1 MRNIAFRAFAA
12 ILIAASFF
20 FSAFAAGLQ
29 DPYDVINTAAGKLF
43 PRINNERAKI
53 KADPLYMRT
62 IIREE
67 LMPYVDSRFAAFRV
81 IGTNLKSTT
90 PEQRE
95 KFTAAFTDYIVATY
109 ADALLKYDKQTME
122 VEPKKPVEGKLADIG
137 VKIKETGKDDMN
149 LVFKLRKNSKT
160 GEWKCYDM
168 VAEGIS
174 LLSSKHNELAGKI
187 RDEGI
192 DSVRAELEKHV
203 SDLASGK
210 KADK

>member
-12 ILIAASFF
+12 ILIAASFV
-20 FSAFAAGLQ
+20 FSALAAEQ
-29 DPYDVINTAAGKLF
+29 DPYDVVNTAAGKLF
-43 PRINNERAKI
+43 PRINDSRAKL

-90 PEQRE
+90 KEQRE
-95 KFTAAFTDYIVATY
+95 RFVTAFTDYIVATY
-109 ADALLKYDKQTME
+109 SDALLKYDKQTME
-122 VEPKKPVEGKLADIG
+122 VDPKKPVDGKLADIG

-174 LLSSKHNELAGKI
+174 LLSSKHNELSGKI

-192 DSVRAELEKHV
+192 DKVSAELEKHV

>member
-12 ILIAASFF
+12 ILIAASFV
-20 FSAFAAGLQ
+20 FSALAAEQ
-29 DPYDVINTAAGKLF
+29 DPYDVVNTAAGKLF
-43 PRINNERAKI
+43 PRINDSRAKL

-90 PEQRE
+90 PEQRAR
-95 KFTAAFTDYIVATY
+95 FVDAFTDYIVATY
-109 ADALLKYDKQTME
+109 
-122 VEPKKPVEGKLADIG
+122 G

-174 LLSSKHNELAGKI
+174 LLSSKHNELSGKI

-192 DSVRAELEKHV
+192 DKVSAELEKHV
-203 SDLASGK
+203 SDLAAGK

>member
-12 ILIAASFF
+12 ILIAASFV
-20 FSAFAAGLQ
+20 FSALAAEQ
-29 DPYDVINTAAGKLF
+29 DPYDVVNTAAGKLF
-43 PRINNERAKI
+43 PRINDSRAKL

-90 PEQRE
+90 PEQRAR
-95 KFTAAFTDYIVATY
+95 FVDAFTDYIVATY
-109 ADALLKYDKQTME
+109 ADPLLKYCKQTME
-122 VEPKKPVEGKLADIG
+122 VDPKKPVDGKLADIG

-174 LLSSKHNELAGKI
+174 LLSSKHNELSGKI

-192 DSVRAELEKHV
+192 DKVSAELEKHV
-203 SDLASGK
+203 SDLAAGK

>member
-12 ILIAASFF
+12 ILIAASFV

-109 ADALLKYDKQTME
+109 ADALLKRRQDQGDRQGRHEPRLQAQEELQDRRVE
-122 VEPKKPVEGKLADIG
+122 V
-137 VKIKETGKDDMN
+137 
-149 LVFKLRKNSKT
+149 LRH
-160 GEWKCYDM
+160 G
-168 VAEGIS
+168 
-174 LLSSKHNELAGKI
+174 
-187 RDEGI
+187 R
-192 DSVRAELEKHV
+192 
-203 SDLASGK
+203 
-210 KADK
+210 

>member
-12 ILIAASFF
+12 ILIAASFV

-160 GEWKCYDM
+160 GEWKCYT
-168 VAEGIS
+168 V
-174 LLSSKHNELAGKI
+174 
-187 RDEGI
+187 
-192 DSVRAELEKHV
+192 
-203 SDLASGK
+203 
-210 KADK
+210 

>member
-12 ILIAASFF
+12 ILIAASFV
-20 FSAFAAGLQ
+20 FSALAAEQ
-29 DPYDVINTAAGKLF
+29 DPYDVVNTAAGKLF
-43 PRINNERAKI
+43 PRINDSRAKL

-67 LMPYVDSRFAAFRV
+67 LMLYVDSRFAAFRV

-90 PEQRE
+90 PEQRAR
-95 KFTAAFTDYIVATY
+95 FVDAFTDYIVATY

-122 VEPKKPVEGKLADIG
+122 VDPKKPVDGKLADIG

-174 LLSSKHNELAGKI
+174 LLSSKHNELSGKI

-192 DSVRAELEKHV
+192 DKVSAELEKHV
-203 SDLASGK
+203 SDLAAGK

>member
-12 ILIAASFF
+12 ILIAASFV
-20 FSAFAAGLQ
+20 FSALAAEQ
-29 DPYDVINTAAGKLF
+29 DPYDVVNTAAGKLF
-43 PRINNERAKI
+43 PRINDSRAKL

-90 PEQRE
+90 PEQRAR
-95 KFTAAFTDYIVATY
+95 FVDAFTDYIVATY

-122 VEPKKPVEGKLADIG
+122 VDPKKPVDGKLADIG

-160 GEWKCYDM
+160 GEWKCY
-168 VAEGIS
+168 A
-174 LLSSKHNELAGKI
+174 SSPPSTTSSPA
-187 RDEGI
+187 R
-192 DSVRAELEKHV
+192 SATRA
-203 SDLASGK
+203 STR
-210 KADK
+210 

>member
-12 ILIAASFF
+12 ILIAASFV

-109 ADALLKYDKQTME
+109 ADALLKYDKQT
-122 VEPKKPVEGKLADIG
+122 IG

-192 DSVRAELEKHV
+192 DSVSAELEKHV

>member
-12 ILIAASFF
+12 ILIAASFV
-20 FSAFAAGLQ
+20 FSALAAEQ
-29 DPYDVINTAAGKLF
+29 DPYDVVNTAAGKLF
-43 PRINNERAKI
+43 PRINDSRAKL

-90 PEQRE
+90 PEQRAR
-95 KFTAAFTDYIVATY
+95 FVDAFTDYIVATY
-109 ADALLKYDKQTME
+109 ADALLKY
-122 VEPKKPVEGKLADIG
+122 G

-174 LLSSKHNELAGKI
+174 LLSSKHNELSGKI

-192 DSVRAELEKHV
+192 DKVSAELEKHV
-203 SDLASGK
+203 SDLAAGK

>member
-12 ILIAASFF
+12 ILIAASFV

-53 KADPLYMRT
+53 KAVPLYMRT

-95 KFTAAFTDYIVATY
+95 KFSALYTSNAY
-109 ADALLKYDKQTME
+109 ALSSISME
-122 VEPKKPVEGKLADIG
+122 N
-137 VKIKETGKDDMN
+137 T
-149 LVFKLRKNSKT
+149 
-160 GEWKCYDM
+160 
-168 VAEGIS
+168 S
-174 LLSSKHNELAGKI
+174 LLYSRFSFMGFSFL
-187 RDEGI
+187 
-192 DSVRAELEKHV
+192 
-203 SDLASGK
+203 
-210 KADK
+210 

>member
-12 ILIAASFF
+12 ILIAASFV
-20 FSAFAAGLQ
+20 FSALAAEQ
-29 DPYDVINTAAGKLF
+29 DPYDVVNTAAGKLF
-43 PRINNERAKI
+43 PRINDSRAKL

-90 PEQRE
+90 PEQRAR
-95 KFTAAFTDYIVATY
+95 FVDAFTDYIVATY
-109 ADALLKYDKQTME
+109 ADALLKYD
-122 VEPKKPVEGKLADIG
+122 G

-174 LLSSKHNELAGKI
+174 LLSSKHNELSGKI

-192 DSVRAELEKHV
+192 DKVSAELEKHV
-203 SDLASGK
+203 SDLAAGK

>member
-12 ILIAASFF
+12 ILIAASFV
-20 FSAFAAGLQ
+20 FSALAAEQ
-29 DPYDVINTAAGKLF
+29 DPYDVVNTAAGKLF
-43 PRINNERAKI
+43 PRINDSRAKL

-192 DSVRAELEKHV
+192 DSVSAELEKHV

>member
-12 ILIAASFF
+12 ILIAASFV
-20 FSAFAAGLQ
+20 FSALAAEQ
-29 DPYDVINTAAGKLF
+29 DPYDVVNTAAGKLF
-43 PRINNERAKI
+43 PRINDSRAKL

-90 PEQRE
+90 PEQR
-95 KFTAAFTDYIVATY
+95 A
-109 ADALLKYDKQTME
+109 
-122 VEPKKPVEGKLADIG
+122 G

-174 LLSSKHNELAGKI
+174 LLSSKHNELSGKI

-192 DSVRAELEKHV
+192 DKVSAELEKHV
-203 SDLASGK
+203 SDLAAGK

>member
-12 ILIAASFF
+12 ILIAASFV
-20 FSAFAAGLQ
+20 FSALAAEQ
-29 DPYDVINTAAGKLF
+29 DPYDVVNTAAGKLF
-43 PRINNERAKI
+43 PRINDSRAKL
-53 KADPLYMRT
+53 KADPHYKRT

-90 PEQRE
+90 PEQRAR
-95 KFTAAFTDYIVATY
+95 FVDAFTDYIVATY

-122 VEPKKPVEGKLADIG
+122 VDPKKPVDGKLADIG

-149 LVFKLRKNSKT
+149 LVFKLRKNPKT
-160 GEWKCYDM
+160 REWKCYDM

-174 LLSSKHNELAGKI
+174 LLSSKHNELSGKI

-192 DSVRAELEKHV
+192 DKVSAELEKHV
-203 SDLASGK
+203 SDLAAGK

>member
-12 ILIAASFF
+12 ILIAASFV
-20 FSAFAAGLQ
+20 FSALAAEQ
-29 DPYDVINTAAGKLF
+29 DPYDVVNTAAGKLF
-43 PRINNERAKI
+43 PRINDSRAKL

-122 VEPKKPVEGKLADIG
+122 VEPKKPVEGKFADIG

-174 LLSSKHNELAGKI
+174 LLSSKHNELSGKI

-192 DSVRAELEKHV
+192 DKVSAELEKHV
-203 SDLASGK
+203 SDLAAGK

>member
-12 ILIAASFF
+12 ILIAASFV
-20 FSAFAAGLQ
+20 FSALAAEQ

-62 IIREE
+62 IIRDE

-90 PEQRE
+90 KEQRE
-95 KFTAAFTDYIVATY
+95 RFVTAFTDYIVATY
-109 ADALLKYDKQTME
+109 SDALLKYDKQTME
-122 VEPKKPVEGKLADIG
+122 VDPKKPVDGKLADIG

-174 LLSSKHNELAGKI
+174 LLSSKHNELSGKI

-192 DSVRAELEKHV
+192 DKVSAELEKHV
-203 SDLASGK
+203 SDLAAGK

>member
-12 ILIAASFF
+12 ILIAASFV

-95 KFTAAFTDYIVATY
+95 KFTAAFTDYI
-109 ADALLKYDKQTME
+109 
-122 VEPKKPVEGKLADIG
+122 G

-192 DSVRAELEKHV
+192 DSVSAELEKHV

>member
-12 ILIAASFF
+12 ILIAASFV
-20 FSAFAAGLQ
+20 FSALAAEQ
-29 DPYDVINTAAGKLF
+29 DPYDVVNTAAGKLF
-43 PRINNERAKI
+43 PRINDSRAKL

-90 PEQRE
+90 PEQRAR
-95 KFTAAFTDYIVATY
+95 FVDAFTDYIVATY

-122 VEPKKPVEGKLADIG
+122 VDPKKPVDGKLADIG

-174 LLSSKHNELAGKI
+174 LRSSKHTELSGRI

-192 DSVRAELEKHV
+192 DKVSAELEKHV
-203 SDLASGK
+203 SDLAAGK

>member
-12 ILIAASFF
+12 ILIAASFV
-20 FSAFAAGLQ
+20 FSALAAEQ
-29 DPYDVINTAAGKLF
+29 DPYDVVNTAAGKLF
-43 PRINNERAKI
+43 PRINDSRAKL

-90 PEQRE
+90 PEQRAR
-95 KFTAAFTDYIVATY
+95 FVDAFTDYIVATY

-122 VEPKKPVEGKLADIG
+122 VDPKKPVDGKLADIG

-192 DSVRAELEKHV
+192 DSVSAELEKHV

>member
-12 ILIAASFF
+12 ILIAASFV

-53 KADPLYMRT
+53 KADPLYIRT

-122 VEPKKPVEGKLADIG
+122 VEPK
-137 VKIKETGKDDMN
+137 T
-149 LVFKLRKNSKT
+149 
-160 GEWKCYDM
+160 
-168 VAEGIS
+168 
-174 LLSSKHNELAGKI
+174 
-187 RDEGI
+187 
-192 DSVRAELEKHV
+192 
-203 SDLASGK
+203 ASRSRRP
-210 KADK
+210 ARTT

>member
-12 ILIAASFF
+12 ILIAASFV
-20 FSAFAAGLQ
+20 FSALAAEQ
-29 DPYDVINTAAGKLF
+29 DPYDVVNTAAGKLF
-43 PRINNERAKI
+43 PRINDSRAKL

-62 IIREE
+62 IIRDE
-67 LMPYVDSRFAAFRV
+67 LMPYGDSRFAAFRV

-90 PEQRE
+90 KEQRE
-95 KFTAAFTDYIVATY
+95 RFVTAFTDYIVATY
-109 ADALLKYDKQTME
+109 SDALLKYDKQTME
-122 VEPKKPVEGKLADIG
+122 VDPKKPVDGKLADIG

-174 LLSSKHNELAGKI
+174 LLSSKHNELSGKI

-192 DSVRAELEKHV
+192 DKVSAELEKHV
-203 SDLASGK
+203 SDLAAGK

>member
-12 ILIAASFF
+12 ILIAASFV
-20 FSAFAAGLQ
+20 FSALAAEQ
-29 DPYDVINTAAGKLF
+29 DPYDVVNTAAGKLF
-43 PRINNERAKI
+43 PRINDSRAKL

-90 PEQRE
+90 PEQRAR
-95 KFTAAFTDYIVATY
+95 FVDAFTDYIVATY

-122 VEPKKPVEGKLADIG
+122 VDPKKPVDGKLADIG

-160 GEWKCYDM
+160 GEWKCY
-168 VAEGIS
+168 
-174 LLSSKHNELAGKI
+174 I

-192 DSVRAELEKHV
+192 DKVSAELEKHV
-203 SDLASGK
+203 SDLAAGK

>member
-12 ILIAASFF
+12 ILIAASFV

-137 VKIKETGKDDMN
+137 VKMN

-192 DSVRAELEKHV
+192 DSVSAELEKHV

>member
-12 ILIAASFF
+12 ILIAASFV
-20 FSAFAAGLQ
+20 FSALAAEQ
-29 DPYDVINTAAGKLF
+29 DPYDVVNTAAGKLF
-43 PRINNERAKI
+43 PRINDSRAKL

-90 PEQRE
+90 PEQRAR
-95 KFTAAFTDYIVATY
+95 FVDAFTDYIVATY
-109 ADALLKYDKQTME
+109 ADALLN
-122 VEPKKPVEGKLADIG
+122 G

-174 LLSSKHNELAGKI
+174 LLSSKHNELSGKI

-192 DSVRAELEKHV
+192 DKVSAELEKHV
-203 SDLASGK
+203 SDLAAGK

>member
-12 ILIAASFF
+12 ILIAASFV
-20 FSAFAAGLQ
+20 FSALAAEQ
-29 DPYDVINTAAGKLF
+29 DPYDVVNTAAGKLF
-43 PRINNERAKI
+43 PRINDSRAKL

-90 PEQRE
+90 PEQRAR
-95 KFTAAFTDYIVATY
+95 FVDAFTDYIVATY

-122 VEPKKPVEGKLADIG
+122 DDPKKPVDGKLADIG

-174 LLSSKHNELAGKI
+174 LLSSKHNELSGKI

-192 DSVRAELEKHV
+192 DKVSAELDKHV
-203 SDLASGK
+203 SDLAAGK